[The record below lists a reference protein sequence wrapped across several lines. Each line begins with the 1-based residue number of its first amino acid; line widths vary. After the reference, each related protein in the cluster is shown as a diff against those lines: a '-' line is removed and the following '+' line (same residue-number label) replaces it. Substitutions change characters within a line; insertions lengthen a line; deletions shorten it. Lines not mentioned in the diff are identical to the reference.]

1 MNKKQKILIVDDE
14 AINIRLLIEALSD
27 IPNYQIIATKDPYDG
42 LKKAK
47 DANNRPDI
55 ILLDIQM
62 PELNGYEFCSEIKK
76 NKDTEEIPIIFITAM
91 QDAESEAFGLEQGA
105 VDYITKPFTPQVV
118 KARVKSQ
125 LDLKNFRDQL
135 NSKVIQKTE
144 ALHRSQ
150 EDLEQERIV
159 RGQLEEKVQRGK
171 KMEAIG
177 TMTSKLAH
185 DFNNILLPINCY
197 TEMAMMSIEDKG
209 IKDSLQQVLIGVNR
223 AKDLIEQV
231 RSMGRSNTITEQNI
245 TRNFINLENVVDE
258 VKILLSPMLPQNIK
272 IEMKLEAKSLIM
284 GNTTQLH
291 QVIMNLAKNAVHAM
305 EESGGV
311 LTFYLNDEYVS
322 LETGKA
328 MGLESGDYIHLK
340 IEDTGS
346 GIKEKLMDKIF
357 DPFFTTKSK
366 DKGTG
371 LGLSIVHGIIQ
382 SHKGD
387 IFVKSKIGV
396 GTIFDIFIPS
406 IKKSEQEGI

>member
-150 EDLEQERIV
+150 EDLELERIV